1 MTWYSRKLPS
11 YGYGGGF
18 MKTDNLTFYIK
29 PNQPLEPPQVQN
41 SPKTAATK
49 KNRKRKSPS
58 IPKQSSKKAKTQSQ
72 KKPCKP
78 KKIMKQSVSVSKNNF
93 I

>member
-1 MTWYSRKLPS
+1 MTWYSRKPLS

-18 MKTDNLTFYIK
+18 MKTDNLMFYIK
-29 PNQPLEPPQVQN
+29 PNQPLEPQQVQN

-49 KNRKRKSPS
+49 NTRKRKSPS
-58 IPKQSSKKAKTQSQ
+58 IPKQTSKKAKTQSQ
-72 KKPCKP
+72 KKTCKS
-78 KKIMKQSVSVSKNNF
+78 KKLMKQSVSVSKNNF

>member
-1 MTWYSRKLPS
+1 
-11 YGYGGGF
+11 

-58 IPKQSSKKAKTQSQ
+58 IPKQSSKKAKIQSQ